1 MISGSNDILVT
12 SVATVSYATAAAAY
26 LVLSILLLT
35 SWRGRLHG
43 MALIV
48 ACLLSTLWA
57 ATLAYQAA
65 AQEQPI
71 SLLTDIL
78 EILRNAGWAT
88 FLVMLLG
95 PFRKIDSS
103 SSQRIRPTVIFVIAL
118 YLVFSLASLYS
129 HRALDFSL
137 SGSFDFKNSILVS
150 VAMAIVGMILV
161 EQLYRNT
168 PAKQRWGIK
177 FVCLGIGGIFA
188 YDFYLYSDA
197 LFFGYVNPEIWTARG
212 IVNSLIVP
220 LIAVSAAR
228 NPEWSLGIVV
238 SRRILFY
245 SAALFGSTIYLL
257 VMAVAGYYLRFSG
270 GSWGT
275 VLQVAFFF
283 GTLILLFGVLF
294 SGTIRSWLKITISK
308 HFFSYNYDYRE
319 EWLRF
324 TGTLSEG
331 ELGLEERVIQALAQL
346 VESPGGAL
354 WIRKESGNCEP
365 VTHWNMPFTN
375 ESFNTVHVSSHQF
388 LGSKEPLINLQEY
401 SENPKRDTTTALPH
415 WLLSIPNA
423 WLLVPLIQHQ
433 TLFGFVIL
441 AKPRSKIMLN
451 WEAIDLLKVAGNQA
465 AGHLAQH
472 EAANALMVARQF
484 ESFNRMS
491 TFMMHDLKNLVSQLS
506 LLLSNAEKHEKN
518 PEFQK
523 DMVETVSLSI
533 QKMKRLL
540 EKLSSENSIEKPV
553 SFLIDQ
559 LLQKAVESKSSFEPK
574 PVLEIIDPNLSVF
587 ADQVRL
593 ERVIGHLIQNAIEAT
608 SRNGQVRIRMMRQ
621 ENSAIIEIIDTGHGM
636 SEEFIREKLFS
647 PFESTKS
654 AGMGIGVFESREY
667 VCELGGQLKVVS
679 SKSNGTTFRVVLPL
693 YQHINTLET
702 VTLR

>member
-1 MISGSNDILVT
+1 MLTN
-12 SVATVSYATAAAAY
+12 VATVSYATAAVAY
-26 LVLSILLLT
+26 LFLSMLLLT
-35 SWRGRLHG
+35 IWRGRLHG
-43 MALIV
+43 MALTV
-48 ACLLSTLWA
+48 ACLLSALWA
-57 ATLAYQAA
+57 TTLAYQAA
-65 AQEQPI
+65 AQGQPI

-103 SSQRIRPTVIFVIAL
+103 SSQRIGPAVIFVIAL
-118 YLVFSLASLYS
+118 YLVFSLVSLYS
-129 HRALDFSL
+129 HRELDLPL
-137 SGSFDFKNSILVS
+137 SGSFDFKNNILVS
-150 VAMAIVGMILV
+150 VVMAIVGMILV

-177 FVCLGIGGIFA
+177 FVCLGIGGAFA

-197 LFFGYVNPEIWTARG
+197 LFSGYVNPEIWTARG
-212 IVNSLIVP
+212 IVNALIVP
-220 LIAVSAAR
+220 LVAVSAAR

-245 SAALFGSTIYLL
+245 SAALFVSIIYLL
-257 VMAVAGYYLRFSG
+257 VMAAVGYYLRFFG

-294 SGTIRSWLKITISK
+294 SGTIRSWLKVTISK

-324 TGTLSEG
+324 TGTLSES
-331 ELGLEERVIQALAQL
+331 ELGLEERMIQALAQL

-375 ESFNTVHVSSHQF
+375 ESFNTVHGSSFQF
-388 LGSKEPLINLQEY
+388 LDSKEPPIELQEY
-401 SENPKRDTTTALPH
+401 SKNPKRGTTIALPH

-423 WLLVPLIQHQ
+423 WLFVPLIQHQ

-441 AKPRSKIMLN
+441 AKPRSKVILN

-465 AGHLAQH
+465 ASHLVQH

-523 DMVETVSLSI
+523 DMIETVYLSI
-533 QKMKRLL
+533 QKMKQLL

-553 SFLIDQ
+553 SLLIDQ
-559 LLQKAVESKSSFEPK
+559 LLQKVVESKSSFEPK
-574 PVLEIIDPNLSVF
+574 PVLEITDPNLSVF
-587 ADQVRL
+587 ADLVRL

-608 SRNGQVRIRMMRQ
+608 SRNGQVRVRMMRQ
-621 ENSAIIEIIDTGHGM
+621 GNSAIIEIIDTGHGM
-636 SEEFIREKLFS
+636 SEEFIREKLFR

-679 SKSNGTTFRVVLPL
+679 SKSDGTTFRVVLPL
-693 YQHINTLET
+693 YQHVNTLET